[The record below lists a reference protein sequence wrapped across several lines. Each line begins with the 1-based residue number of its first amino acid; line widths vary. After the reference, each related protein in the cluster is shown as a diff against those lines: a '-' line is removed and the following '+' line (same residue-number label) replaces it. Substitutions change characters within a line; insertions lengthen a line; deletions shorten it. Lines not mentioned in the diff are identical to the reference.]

1 MNTGRIKD
9 FVSLM
14 ARAVEEARKRPPWR
28 IAVSSAEDESSLA
41 ALEQA
46 RKMGLVE
53 GVLVG
58 EKASILD
65 IMGRLGIDPSLYI
78 IADVSGLAE
87 KARAAVSLVREGRA
101 DILMKGMMPTSVFLH
116 PIFDRENGLATGNF
130 ISHTGVLQVPGFDR
144 LIVQTDGG
152 INILPTMEQ
161 KKGIVMNSV
170 FVAHLLGIERPKVAL
185 LSATETV
192 HPKIA
197 STVEAAELTLWAR
210 DNVKDAD
217 VDGPLA
223 LDLAISPEAARRKGR
238 GGAVAGYADVLV
250 APNIEMGNA
259 IYKALR
265 HFAHAEGAGIVVGAA
280 CPVILTS
287 RSDPPQ
293 EKLNS
298 FALAVLYAG
307 RMSEAGY
314 RIKKGQKT

>member
-1 MNTGRIKD
+1 MARIKD
-9 FVSLM
+9 FDGLLELAREM
-14 ARAVEEARKRPPWR
+14 ARGRPPWR
-28 IAVSSAEDESSLA
+28 IAVSSAEDDSSLA
-41 ALEQA
+41 ALERA

-53 GVLVG
+53 GILVG
-58 EKASILD
+58 ERAAILE
-65 IMGRLGIDPSLYI
+65 IMGRLKLDPSAYTI
-78 IADVSGLAE
+78 VDVSGLDE
-87 KARAAVSLVREGRA
+87 KARAAVSLVRSGEA
-101 DILMKGMMPTSVFLH
+101 DILMKGMTPTSIFLH
-116 PIFDRENGLATGNF
+116 PIFDREAGLSTGNF

-144 LIVQTDGG
+144 LIIQTDGG
-152 INILPTMEQ
+152 INILPTLEQ
-161 KKGIVMNSV
+161 KKGIIMNSV

-192 HPKIA
+192 HPKIS
-197 STVEAAELTLWAR
+197 STVEARELALWAK
-210 DNVKDAD
+210 DAVPDAD

-223 LDLAISPEAARRKGR
+223 LDIAISPEAAERKGR
-238 GGAVAGYADVLV
+238 GGEVAGQADVLV
-250 APNIEMGNA
+250 AANIEMGNA

-307 RMSEAGY
+307 R
-314 RIKKGQKT
+314 